1 MPPLTAKPKTSSP
14 RLVKSFSTSSASTP
28 PQVQQLCVNA
38 SRQPMI
44 QAKAKTIIAFNA
56 MWAFASDL
64 IEAYGP
70 NGTNILTDAQLV
82 SFQEAPETWPSEQ
95 RWTTGKV
102 VSSQWMAS
110 TTRRREASFWP
121 RAAKTKGPSASG
133 SRISRPPVL
142 KDWTTH
148 PLSPSTCQRLQH
160 LANGTSTC
168 PESFFFATR
177 STAFSNSRPRK
188 DHVAEVDGVPPGF
201 LCPARGAQGPE
212 PPGCGGQPNQSC
224 HECAGRCPPPGR
236 SCSGL
241 ASHRR
246 RT

>member
-1 MPPLTAKPKTSSP
+1 
-14 RLVKSFSTSSASTP
+14 
-28 PQVQQLCVNA
+28 
-38 SRQPMI
+38 
-44 QAKAKTIIAFNA
+44 
-56 MWAFASDL
+56 
-64 IEAYGP
+64 
-70 NGTNILTDAQLV
+70 
-82 SFQEAPETWPSEQ
+82 
-95 RWTTGKV
+95 
-102 VSSQWMAS
+102 MAA

-201 LCPARGAQGPE
+201 LCPARGAARTDLIHQLQQAE
-212 PPGCGGQPNQSC
+212 T
-224 HECAGRCPPPGR
+224 ALRGRFPR
-236 SCSGL
+236 L
-241 ASHRR
+241 AYQTQQFLLAAR
-246 RT
+246 RTAENSRDPSTASDLSEAAETADVPHRGPSHTG